1 MVFIIPHFMYRLKQI
16 TLLTGDLIGLYLGLY
31 SALFLRYL
39 SAPGQNFLELIA
51 PLTLLF
57 FIAIVILFI
66 AGLYDV
72 TKAKNSW
79 PYFQKIII
87 STLVWIVLGIIYFY
101 INPKKDVSPK
111 TILLLTA
118 LVGFGLISL
127 WRFFYNKFLSTTL
140 KYNVIFAG
148 ITSEV
153 KELIETIQKEPQR
166 GYFVNGVI
174 YENESDKNILSS
186 QTYLIFGKNISE
198 INSQSAERAN
208 IIVLS
213 PNMSANKELLK
224 DLYNSLFQQASI
236 ISLSDFYELIMA
248 RIPPFTFSEG
258 WFVANLHEQQKKIYD
273 RFRILVDYFFGII
286 IGIFFIVVFPFIALA
301 IKLNSKGSIFFP
313 HNRIGRQG
321 TIFKL
326 YKFRSMK
333 SLSADGSAETNGP
346 QFASIKDDRITS
358 VGKIL
363 RLTRLDEIPQ
373 FINILKGQMSI
384 IGPRPER
391 PEFVSQL
398 TEKMPYY
405 ALRHLIKPGLTGWAQ
420 VNNSYYGTIEENLQK
435 LEYDLFYIKNR
446 NLTLDI
452 SIILR
457 TINTILRLGG
467 R

>member
-1 MVFIIPHFMYRLKQI
+1 MYRLKQI
-16 TLLTGDLIGLYLGLY
+16 TLLTGDLIGLYVGLY
-31 SALFLRYL
+31 TALFLRYL
-39 SAPGQNFLELIA
+39 TAPGQNFLELLT

-57 FIAIVILFI
+57 FVAVIILFI
-66 AGLYDV
+66 AGLYDA

-87 STLVWIVLGIIYFY
+87 SALVWIILGIVYFY
-101 INPKKDVSPK
+101 IAPKKDVSPK

-127 WRFFYNKFLSTTL
+127 WRFCYNKFISTTL

-186 QTYLIFGKNISE
+186 QANLIFGRNISE
-198 INSQSAERAN
+198 LNSQSAEKAN

-213 PNMSANKELLK
+213 PGMSANQELLK
-224 DLYNSLFQQASI
+224 DLYNSLFQQVSI
-236 ISLSDFYELIMA
+236 VSLSDFYELIMA

-273 RFRILVDYFFGII
+273 RFRILTDYFFAII
-286 IGIFFIVVFPFIALA
+286 IGVFFIILFPFVFVA

-313 HNRIGRQG
+313 HDRVGRQG
-321 TIFKL
+321 KIFKL

-333 SLSADGSAETNGP
+333 SLSTDGSAETNGP
-346 QFASIKDDRITS
+346 QFASTNDSRITL
-358 VGKIL
+358 VGKFL
-363 RLTRLDEIPQ
+363 RLTHIDETPQ
-373 FINILKGQMSI
+373 FINILKGEMSF